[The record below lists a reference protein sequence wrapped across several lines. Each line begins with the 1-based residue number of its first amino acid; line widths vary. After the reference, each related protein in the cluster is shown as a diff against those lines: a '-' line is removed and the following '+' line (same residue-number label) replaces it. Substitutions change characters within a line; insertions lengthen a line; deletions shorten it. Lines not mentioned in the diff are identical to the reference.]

1 MSVRLSALEEESWG
15 SSRIAETVV
24 GADDSRRVT
33 IERSKRLSHSA
44 FTESRRPHEP

>member
-1 MSVRLSALEEESWG
+1 MSVRLSAMEEARWGRAESPKL
-15 SSRIAETVV
+15 V